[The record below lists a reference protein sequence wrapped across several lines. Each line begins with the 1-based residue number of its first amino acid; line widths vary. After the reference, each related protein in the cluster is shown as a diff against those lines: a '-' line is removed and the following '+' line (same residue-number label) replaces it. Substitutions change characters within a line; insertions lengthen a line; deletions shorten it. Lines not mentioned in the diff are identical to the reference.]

1 MLREVLPGVALVIF
15 VISLTSFAVALTL
28 GGGPRATT
36 LELAIYQALRFEFD
50 LPTAARLALLQ
61 FALCALAY
69 AASARI
75 NLPSGFGAGV
85 DRAGGPPAPGGW
97 RKGADFCAIILA
109 TTFLLLPLL
118 AVALAGLP
126 GMSTLPE
133 TIWAAALR
141 SLSVALGSTLLAMAA
156 ALLLALAAA
165 RSSARRRTAPR
176 GTGWPALAATLPL
189 AASSLVLG
197 TGLFILVQPFFR
209 PSSLALPITL
219 AVNATLA
226 LPFAFRILAPEARRL
241 HQDYSR
247 LSASLG
253 MTAGARLRWVI
264 LPRLARPLGFAAGLV
279 AALSMGDLGVIALF
293 AGAEQATLPLLVQ
306 RLMGAYRMQT
316 AASAALLLVGLS
328 FALFWI
334 FDTLGKRHAAS

>member
-1 MLREVLPGVALVIF
+1 MADRAVTLGAGVLAAALLALLLGPLAALGLSLEDLALTGPELSALRFTVWQAFLSALISVALAVPVARALISLLGAPFILPVIVAVLGLLAVFGRVGWLNTGLGALGLPTMSVYGLQGVVLAHVFFNMPLAVRMILLGWQAIPAERFRLAASLGFHPADIARHIERPMLREVLPGVALVIF

-118 AVALAGLP
+118 AVAL
-126 GMSTLPE
+126 STLPE

-165 RSSARRRTAPR
+165 RSSAR
-176 GTGWPALAATLPL
+176 
-189 AASSLVLG
+189 
-197 TGLFILVQPFFR
+197 
-209 PSSLALPITL
+209 
-219 AVNATLA
+219 
-226 LPFAFRILAPEARRL
+226 
-241 HQDYSR
+241 
-247 LSASLG
+247 
-253 MTAGARLRWVI
+253 
-264 LPRLARPLGFAAGLV
+264 
-279 AALSMGDLGVIALF
+279 
-293 AGAEQATLPLLVQ
+293 
-306 RLMGAYRMQT
+306 
-316 AASAALLLVGLS
+316 
-328 FALFWI
+328 
-334 FDTLGKRHAAS
+334 